1 MQPVARSKQFTWAVL
16 GRKCGSRNGVSW
28 VAREPAR
35 WQGSDSSLTLERGQ
49 IGLAH
54 TLNVECEGRALVTG
68 VCLSNTKLQFSI
80 RLTSR
85 RAAVMDG
92 IHS

>member
-16 GRKCGSRNGVSW
+16 GSKCGSRNGASW

-35 WQGSDSSLTLERGQ
+35 WQGSDASLTLERGQ

-54 TLNVECEGRALVTG
+54 TLNVECEGRAFPDEEG
-68 VCLSNTKLQFSI
+68 KAGGHRSLSQQY
-80 RLTSR
+80 
-85 RAAVMDG
+85 
-92 IHS
+92 